1 MILRFL
7 TNSLTTF
14 GHWLRRALQSFSSK
28 TLTQVIHFTCY
39 DFTLWFACR
48 IIVLIRKCYI
58 KGEPVNNAY
67 KQIDKVAERSARML
81 QSLTEQISSQ
91 KQELKENV
99 YYQVYAKAAVA
110 KLPKLT
116 RANVDYAVSE
126 MEANGYVFEKRQA
139 GSSIKYAMTLQNII
153 DLYHHRGV
161 PKYRDRHSDAFT
173 FFVGNLKG
181 GVSKTVST
189 VSLAHALRTHPHLI
203 YEDLRIL
210 VIDLDPQSS
219 ATMFLNHAQSIGSV
233 ETTAAQAMLQNVS
246 RKELLE
252 EFILP
257 SVVQGV
263 DVIAASI
270 EDAFIASRW
279 EELCFEHLP
288 GQNIYTVLKDNI
300 ISKLNKDYDFIF
312 VDSGPH
318 LDAFLSNA
326 IAASNILMTP
336 VPPAQVD
343 FHSTLKYLTRLPELI
358 EMIEKT
364 GATTSLMGNIG
375 FMSKLVNK
383 TDHKLCHSLAKEI
396 FGGDMLDVALPR
408 LDGFERCGES
418 FDTVISANPAT
429 YVGSSEA
436 LKNAKSAAEDFAK
449 AVFDRI
455 EFIRAN

>member
-1 MILRFL
+1 M
-7 TNSLTTF
+7 
-14 GHWLRRALQSFSSK
+14 
-28 TLTQVIHFTCY
+28 
-39 DFTLWFACR
+39 
-48 IIVLIRKCYI
+48 
-58 KGEPVNNAY
+58 NNAY
-67 KQIDKVAERSARML
+67 KQIDRVAERSARML

-91 KQELKENV
+91 KQELQEIA

-110 KLPKLT
+110 KLPRLT
-116 RANVDYAVSE
+116 RASVDYAVSE
-126 MEANGYVFEKRQA
+126 MEANGYLFEKRQA

-153 DLYHHRGV
+153 DLYHHRGI
-161 PKYRDRHSDAFT
+161 PKYRDRYSDAFT

-246 RKELLE
+246 REELLE

-279 EELCFEHLP
+279 EDLCAEHLP

-300 ISKLNKDYDFIF
+300 ISKLNDDYDFIF

-429 YVGSSEA
+429 YIGSSEA
-436 LKNAKSAAEDFAK
+436 LKNAKTAAEDFAK